1 MFHQIKRH
9 PLNLNCQNLQGVGLV
24 FRVNSPWEL
33 SYRDSGWCRLLGSW
47 GLSRGRAG
55 IGEFL
60 SSIGEDLVDLFTNTL
75 PLSDMSLF
83 LHEWANNQVRIQRFC
98 GYRCTC
104 KELHNFFFL
113 FVFVCAV
120 YGCVCV
126 LYLCAHKYTNTEG
139 NSKCLPLCSWLYFLR
154 QSLMELKL
162 IRWPDCRLVSPR
174 DPQPLL
180 PEMACVTTLGF
191 SHGCWGARPHVHM
204 FAEQVLHTLSH
215 LPSPQELNSCESW
228 NIKSLQE
235 KKKDILQ
242 LFKRKGLQTQ
252 PRFYKKKKS
261 NQREAQGRKKYQS
274 TSLGNW

>member
-1 MFHQIKRH
+1 M
-9 PLNLNCQNLQGVGLV
+9 
-24 FRVNSPWEL
+24 
-33 SYRDSGWCRLLGSW
+33 
-47 GLSRGRAG
+47 
-55 IGEFL
+55 
-60 SSIGEDLVDLFTNTL
+60 
-75 PLSDMSLF
+75 
-83 LHEWANNQVRIQRFC
+83 
-98 GYRCTC
+98 
-104 KELHNFFFL
+104 
-113 FVFVCAV
+113 
-120 YGCVCV
+120 CVCV

-162 IRWPDCRLVSPR
+162 ISWPDCRLVSPR

-235 KKKDILQ
+235 KKKRYLTAIQKKRITNTASILQ
-242 LFKRKGLQTQ
+242 
-252 PRFYKKKKS
+252 KKKKS